1 MLTVLFQSPSKD
13 DISTLSALEI
23 AEQMTYLDQKI
34 MFTINS
40 NEFLEQAWIKS
51 ERKEKSPHIVV
62 MTKRFNDV
70 SNVFWEGHKNWKI
83 FTVNFTICSNRQI
96 DGEDFVNF
104 CGLLRNMNLIKV
116 KEYLRS
122 YCRIYIPWDRWKAP
136 SKIYSIGVEMA
147 KFYPF
152 GRTSKWNSEDG
163 LNDTKESN

>member
-104 CGLLRNMNLIKV
+104 VAFLENINFK
-116 KEYLRS
+116 
-122 YCRIYIPWDRWKAP
+122 RIYRLDNAFFQRSLTIFQVVKPKVWL
-136 SKIYSIGVEMA
+136 
-147 KFYPF
+147 FYCDKHI
-152 GRTSKWNSEDG
+152 TSFPNLWFA
-163 LNDTKESN
+163 

>member
-104 CGLLRNMNLIKV
+104 VAFLENMNFTTVVLLLLGRHTFFPICSFFLGGLSYVFQYASSSICYVSIKE
-116 KEYLRS
+116 KMLPTTTY
-122 YCRIYIPWDRWKAP
+122 
-136 SKIYSIGVEMA
+136 SKKGMMA
-147 KFYPF
+147 
-152 GRTSKWNSEDG
+152 G
-163 LNDTKESN
+163 